1 MNTLMHIVL
10 DLYEALP
17 DSICKNIKNNAKN
30 CFLNRYSDYCYCSF
44 TARETHMPWIFIG
57 LIYIICITSTDAIY
71 SNYHTFGKMDEVNE
85 NIRCASI
92 CEGSSRATRE
102 GMLPDN
108 VS

>member
-1 MNTLMHIVL
+1 
-10 DLYEALP
+10 
-17 DSICKNIKNNAKN
+17 
-30 CFLNRYSDYCYCSF
+30 
-44 TARETHMPWIFIG
+44 MPWFFIG

-92 CEGSSRATRE
+92 CEGSSLATRQ

-108 VS
+108 VN